1 MANQILTLFF
11 GKGLVH
17 LGPMGVV
24 ESELGVLKCYIRLS
38 SPCRL
43 CTWDPKNEKKA
54 CLVGISSLCCLL
66 WVFFS
71 PSPFLASN
79 PIFGFL

>member
-24 ESELGVLKCYIRLS
+24 ESELGVLKCYIRL
-38 SPCRL
+38 
-43 CTWDPKNEKKA
+43 EF
-54 CLVGISSLCCLL
+54 SLQALHL
-66 WVFFS
+66 GS
-71 PSPFLASN
+71 KE
-79 PIFGFL
+79 